1 MDKTAIAIS
10 SLRCKFV
17 EMQSCHPYN
26 IFFFYFVTMTIIIK
40 WTNWHLLTCGCFP
53 PQQYGYTDS
62 PYSTGQ
68 GSILS
73 QLQAY
78 LIRSSCIDFM
88 SWSHW
93 LDDSRL
99 WLVSRHPVSPPTV
112 SIRQSPPALYTEL
125 HSPGLHFQLWV
136 LYLPLDVLSLT
147 WVHQEISSWPRL
159 WESFAPEVKL
169 CVIIYRLDYTVVVI
183 D

>member
-1 MDKTAIAIS
+1 MWICRNAKLP
-10 SLRCKFV
+10 SL
-17 EMQSCHPYN
+17 QY
-26 IFFFYFVTMTIIIK
+26 FFFYFVTMTIIIK
-40 WTNWHLLTCGCFP
+40 WTNWHLLKCGRFP

-68 GSILS
+68 ESILS

-99 WLVSRHPVSPPTV
+99 WLVSRHPASPPTV

-147 WVHQEISSWPRL
+147 WVHQEISSWPRF

>member
-1 MDKTAIAIS
+1 MNQLTSFDMWVFSPSAVWLYRLPIQHRPGINT
-10 SLRCKFV
+10 
-17 EMQSCHPYN
+17 QSATGILNQEFMHW
-26 IFFFYFVTMTIIIK
+26 FYELK
-40 WTNWHLLTCGCFP
+40 PLTRR
-53 PQQYGYTDS
+53 QQAL
-62 PYSTGQ
+62 TG
-68 GSILS
+68 
-73 QLQAY
+73 LQT
-78 LIRSSCIDFM
+78 
-88 SWSHW
+88 
-93 LDDSRL
+93 SRL
-99 WLVSRHPVSPPTV
+99 PPPTV

>member
-1 MDKTAIAIS
+1 MNQLTSFDMWVFSPSAVWLYRLPIQHRPGINT
-10 SLRCKFV
+10 
-17 EMQSCHPYN
+17 QSATGILNQEFMHW
-26 IFFFYFVTMTIIIK
+26 FYEFQP
-40 WTNWHLLTCGCFP
+40 LTRR
-53 PQQYGYTDS
+53 QQAL
-62 PYSTGQ
+62 TG
-68 GSILS
+68 
-73 QLQAY
+73 LQT
-78 LIRSSCIDFM
+78 
-88 SWSHW
+88 
-93 LDDSRL
+93 SRL
-99 WLVSRHPVSPPTV
+99 PPTV
-112 SIRQSPPALYTEL
+112 SIRQSPPALTTEL

>member
-1 MDKTAIAIS
+1 MNQLTSFDMWVFSPSAVWLYRLPIQHRPGINT
-10 SLRCKFV
+10 
-17 EMQSCHPYN
+17 QSATG
-26 IFFFYFVTMTIIIK
+26 IFNQEFMHWFYELK
-40 WTNWHLLTCGCFP
+40 PLTRR
-53 PQQYGYTDS
+53 QQAL
-62 PYSTGQ
+62 TG
-68 GSILS
+68 
-73 QLQAY
+73 LQT
-78 LIRSSCIDFM
+78 
-88 SWSHW
+88 
-93 LDDSRL
+93 SRL
-99 WLVSRHPVSPPTV
+99 PSTV

-147 WVHQEISSWPRL
+147 WVHQEISGWPRL

>member
-1 MDKTAIAIS
+1 MNQLTSFDMWVFSPSAVWLYRLPIQHRPGINT
-10 SLRCKFV
+10 
-17 EMQSCHPYN
+17 QSA
-26 IFFFYFVTMTIIIK
+26 
-40 WTNWHLLTCGCFP
+40 
-53 PQQYGYTDS
+53 
-62 PYSTGQ
+62 TG
-68 GSILS
+68 ILN
-73 QLQAY
+73 QE
-78 LIRSSCIDFM
+78 FM
-88 SWSHW
+88 HW
-93 LDDSRL
+93 FSRL

>member
-1 MDKTAIAIS
+1 MNQLTSFDMWVFSPSAVWLYRLPIQHRPGINT
-10 SLRCKFV
+10 
-17 EMQSCHPYN
+17 QSATGILNQEFMHW
-26 IFFFYFVTMTIIIK
+26 FYELK
-40 WTNWHLLTCGCFP
+40 PLTRR
-53 PQQYGYTDS
+53 QQAL
-62 PYSTGQ
+62 TG
-68 GSILS
+68 
-73 QLQAY
+73 LQT
-78 LIRSSCIDFM
+78 SC
-88 SWSHW
+88 
-93 LDDSRL
+93 L
-99 WLVSRHPVSPPTV
+99 PPPTV
-112 SIRQSPPALYTEL
+112 SIRQSPPALTTEL

>member
-1 MDKTAIAIS
+1 MNQLTSFDMWVFSPSAVWLYRLPIQHRPGINT
-10 SLRCKFV
+10 
-17 EMQSCHPYN
+17 QSATGILNQEFMHW
-26 IFFFYFVTMTIIIK
+26 FYELK
-40 WTNWHLLTCGCFP
+40 PLTRR
-53 PQQYGYTDS
+53 QQAL
-62 PYSTGQ
+62 TG
-68 GSILS
+68 
-73 QLQAY
+73 LQT
-78 LIRSSCIDFM
+78 
-88 SWSHW
+88 
-93 LDDSRL
+93 SRL
-99 WLVSRHPVSPPTV
+99 PSTV

>member
-1 MDKTAIAIS
+1 MNQLTSFDMWVFSPSAVWLYRLPIQHRPGINT
-10 SLRCKFV
+10 
-17 EMQSCHPYN
+17 QSATGILNQEFMHW
-26 IFFFYFVTMTIIIK
+26 FYELK
-40 WTNWHLLTCGCFP
+40 PLTRR
-53 PQQYGYTDS
+53 QQAL
-62 PYSTGQ
+62 TG
-68 GSILS
+68 
-73 QLQAY
+73 LQT
-78 LIRSSCIDFM
+78 
-88 SWSHW
+88 
-93 LDDSRL
+93 SRL
-99 WLVSRHPVSPPTV
+99 PPYC
-112 SIRQSPPALYTEL
+112 IYQSPPALYTEL